1 MNSLSSKKKQK
12 RKKAEVYKVSS
23 IDNYILLYY
32 SCHFLNPVCVIIWDI
47 FINIYIKF
55 NFSMICKLLLYCWFH
70 IHVHSLSIFK
80 IYNMNDFPCMT
91 SAVEWNGVGWW
102 WLGRGGGVEFNEW
115 KITHTSMFKYITA
128 VVLLMLMWE

>member
-55 NFSMICKLLLYCWFH
+55 NFSIICCYIVDFIYMYTQQVYLKFTIWMISRVWP
-70 IHVHSLSIFK
+70 VPLSG
-80 IYNMNDFPCMT
+80 M
-91 SAVEWNGVGWW
+91 GWGDGDW
-102 WLGRGGGVEFNEW
+102 GGGVEFNEW

>member
-1 MNSLSSKKKQK
+1 MNSLSSKKQK
-12 RKKAEVYKVSS
+12 RKKTEVSRVSS

-55 NFSMICKLLLYCWFH
+55 NFSMICKLLLYL
-70 IHVHSLSIFK
+70 HVHSTSIFK

-91 SAVEWNGVGWW
+91 SADEWNGVGWW
-102 WLGRGGGVEFNEW
+102 WLGRELGLEFNEW
-115 KITHTSMFKYITA
+115 KITHTCMFKYITA
-128 VVLLMLMWE
+128 VVLLMLMWK